1 MNALLVIQ
9 KDTDIIHKTPP
20 STEEI
25 EAFEEETGDGPEL
38 NPMRLCFDVK
48 ITHCWNN
55 DLAEQFVEWFMRSHD
70 VDESQESLL
79 HELFTNRFISLKR
92 QYNEWR
98 IKEGEDAVQ
107 RADRVKEKRRK
118 GRRMQRKDT
127 RRNNVS
133 ELIVNV

>member
-1 MNALLVIQ
+1 
-9 KDTDIIHKTPP
+9 
-20 STEEI
+20 
-25 EAFEEETGDGPEL
+25 
-38 NPMRLCFDVK
+38 MRLCFDVK

>member
-9 KDTDIIHKTPP
+9 KDTEIIHKIPP

-55 DLAEQFVEWFMRSHD
+55 DLAEQFVEWFMGRHD
-70 VDESQESLL
+70 VDASQESLL

-92 QYNEWR
+92 RYNEWR

-107 RADRVKEKRRK
+107 RADRVTEKRRK
-118 GRRMQRKDT
+118 GRKMQRKDT